1 MFFFVLI
8 WQSLYIVLTS
18 NSIHMEIKRKEHC
31 FFEMHEVM
39 KSNCD
44 KLIKVHEQLS
54 ELKRNVANK
63 SYYKTSHP

>member
-1 MFFFVLI
+1 
-8 WQSLYIVLTS
+8 
-18 NSIHMEIKRKEHC
+18 MEIKRKEHC
-31 FFEMHEVM
+31 FFEMYEVM